1 MERRRRGT
9 EGYGLEGSRQGQA
22 AAHDDSLWSSP
33 TISFEISAPH
43 SSFFSSS
50 SSFSLESEWKQHAGS
65 WQSWML
71 PFYQQVAHQAYV
83 ANAGDVS
90 MSATSE
96 KRMAGGKHERDRSG
110 GGEVEQ
116 QEELSEA
123 NWGQEVG
130 LMGVYVANMP
140 HRRDRLQHTRKLL
153 GETMGFGNISTVRS
167 MPSLSLH
174 DAQVSAS
181 YKLKQVLSL
190 TKLKQVLSLNKLKH
204 EHTTRSGLCLQKAY
218 MHVLCAAT
226 RGTALML

>member
-1 MERRRRGT
+1 
-9 EGYGLEGSRQGQA
+9 LEGSRQGQA
-22 AAHDDSLWSSP
+22 AAHNDGLWSSP

-50 SSFSLESEWKQHAGS
+50 SSSFSESEWKQHAGS

-96 KRMAGGKHERDRSG
+96 KRMAGGEQERDRNG

-140 HRRDRLQHTRKLL
+140 HRRDRLQPTRKLL
-153 GETMGFGNISTVRS
+153 GETMGFGNISTLRG

-174 DAQVSAS
+174 DAQVSAA
-181 YKLKQVLSL
+181 YKLKQALRL
-190 TKLKQVLSLNKLKH
+190 TKLKQVLSLNELKH
-204 EHTTRSGLCLQKAY
+204 EHTTRSGLCLQMAY

-226 RGTALML
+226 RETALMLRAAP

>member
-1 MERRRRGT
+1 MERRGGGGT
-9 EGYGLEGSRQGQA
+9 KGYGLEGSRQGQA
-22 AAHDDSLWSSP
+22 AAHDDGLWSSP

-50 SSFSLESEWKQHAGS
+50 SSSFSSESEWKQHAGS

-96 KRMAGGKHERDRSG
+96 KRMAGGEQERDRNG

-153 GETMGFGNISTVRS
+153 GQTMGFGNISTLRG

-174 DAQVSAS
+174 DAQVSAA
-181 YKLKQVLSL
+181 YKLKQALRL

-204 EHTTRSGLCLQKAY
+204 EHTTRSGLCL
-218 MHVLCAAT
+218 
-226 RGTALML
+226 